1 MTSLLVTFGAFVGF
15 YAFAQTRSLL
25 VLAAAILMVILSA
38 VLWIDAFIQE
48 ETGCASHSWRSH
60 EDGSFR
66 CEHCGKVI
74 R

>member
-1 MTSLLVTFGAFVGF
+1 MTSLLVTFGAFVWF

-25 VLAAAILMVILSA
+25 VLAVAILMVILSA
-38 VLWIDAFIQE
+38 VFWVDTFLQE
-48 ETGCASHSWRSH
+48 ETGCAAHLWRSQ